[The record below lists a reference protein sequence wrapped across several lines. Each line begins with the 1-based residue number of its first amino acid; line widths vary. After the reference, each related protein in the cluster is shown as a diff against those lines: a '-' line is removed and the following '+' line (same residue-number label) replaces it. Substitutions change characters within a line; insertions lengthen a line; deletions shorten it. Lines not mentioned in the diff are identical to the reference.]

1 MRMMQSR
8 SIISPAVGTT
18 TEMMI
23 CVEWTRRTGCGPFDE
38 LAEEGTV
45 AELLAGIAE
54 ESAVSEGVAN
64 LLMNVG
70 KVCDGGTV
78 AVHPPYPNSHL
89 NEEYASLRN
98 SLYAALL

>member
-1 MRMMQSR
+1 MKQSK

-23 CVEWTRRTGCGPFDE
+23 RVEWTRRTVSGPSVEF
-38 LAEEGTV
+38 AEGVIV
-45 AELLAGIAE
+45 AGLLAGIAE
-54 ESAVSEGVAN
+54 ESAVSERAAIFP
-64 LLMNVG
+64 MNVG
-70 KVCDGGTV
+70 KLCDGGTV
-78 AVHPPYPNSHL
+78 AVHSPYPNSHL

>member
-1 MRMMQSR
+1 MKQSR
-8 SIISPAVGTT
+8 RIISPAVGTT
-18 TEMMI
+18 TETMI
-23 CVEWTRRTGCGPFDE
+23 CVEWTRRTGCGPFVE
-38 LAEEGTV
+38 FAEEGTV

-54 ESAVSEGVAN
+54 ESAVCEGFAN
-64 LLMNVG
+64 LPPMNVG

-78 AVHPPYPNSHL
+78 AVHPLYPNSSL

>member
-1 MRMMQSR
+1 MMQSTR
-8 SIISPAVGTT
+8 AISPTVGTT

-23 CVEWTRRTGCGPFDE
+23 CVEWTRRTDRGPFVGF
-38 LAEEGTV
+38 AEGGTV

-54 ESAVSEGVAN
+54 ESAVSEGFAI
-64 LLMNVG
+64 LPPMNVG
-70 KVCDGGTV
+70 KVCEGGTV
-78 AVHPPYPNSHL
+78 AVHPLYPNSSL